1 MVRESAASEPI
12 IEMDAGRLIYSLF
25 FSSHIG
31 KGGLSASTKKQPI
44 DLQAVFQ
51 KSNTDSRAII
61 TGETLKITDLAGE
74 AIEIQFGRETLMCP
88 RMFLADGI
96 SASGSL
102 NEQEPKM
109 AKRKVLRLLVFVLVI
124 PALAGCANVAETR
137 AEQRPFF
144 QPEYQ
149 ITSHGRKTLLNRVA
163 ELDPGKLHVNVAPD
177 YQKNAPL
184 KIAVLPFAD
193 RGSANFV
200 VDKIPL
206 TSRNHQ
212 ERMVWAWT
220 DAQRLRRS
228 MVGYLSEREFYVQN
242 PIAIDA
248 VLRAHGIDDERS
260 IRANSA
266 PGSELMPSCI
276 ERSSIMRHFISVWYR
291 DGR

>member
-1 MVRESAASEPI
+1 MRSFE
-12 IEMDAGRLIYSLF
+12 
-25 FSSHIG
+25 
-31 KGGLSASTKKQPI
+31 
-44 DLQAVFQ
+44 QACFLL
-51 KSNTDSRAII
+51 D
-61 TGETLKITDLAGE
+61 E
-74 AIEIQFGRETLMCP
+74 ANQ
-88 RMFLADGI
+88 
-96 SASGSL
+96 SGSL

-109 AKRKVLRLLVFVLVI
+109 AKRKVLRRLVFVLVI
-124 PALAGCANVAETR
+124 PALAGCANVAENK

-149 ITSHGRKTLLNRVA
+149 VASHGRKTLLDRFV

-228 MVGYLSEREFYVQN
+228 MVGYF
-242 PIAIDA
+242 P
-248 VLRAHGIDDERS
+248 
-260 IRANSA
+260 SA
-266 PGSELMPSCI
+266 
-276 ERSSIMRHFISVWYR
+276 SSM
-291 DGR
+291 